1 MAAPASPGIALTHD
15 LYDALNRGDM
25 EAFFD
30 LLHPEVELRE
40 EFLGPD
46 LAVYSGHDGVR
57 EWLARGSEVMSNF
70 RFEPQRVMRL
80 EDSVVIPLRLTARGA
95 GSGAE
100 VTADLVHVGRMR
112 EGKVSLLAAYPDLQS
127 AVAAAVTE
135 VKIEPEPFD
144 SPDAVALRDALEA
157 ELCARYGGHAEPG
170 PKPTADDTAAFLVAR
185 DAGGRAVGCGA
196 LRPLEDG
203 AVAELKRMYVRPEDR
218 GRGLGWV
225 ILIALE
231 TEAER
236 LGYPVLRLE
245 TGDFQPEAMSLYR
258 AAGYREIDCAD
269 TNVSGPHSRCFERR
283 LVS

>member
-1 MAAPASPGIALTHD
+1 MAVPVNPGIAVTRE

-25 EAFFD
+25 EAFFA
-30 LLHPEVELRE
+30 LLHPDVELRE

-46 LAVYSGHDGVR
+46 VAVYSGHDGVR
-57 EWLARGSEVMSNF
+57 QWLASGTEAMSNF
-70 RFEPQRVMRL
+70 RFEPQRLMRL
-80 EDSVVIPLRLTARGA
+80 EDSVVIPIRLTARGA

-112 EGKVSLLAAYPDLQS
+112 DGKVSLLAAYPDLQS
-127 AVAAAVTE
+127 AVAAAVTGVE
-135 VKIEPEPFD
+135 IAPEPFD
-144 SPDAVALRDALEA
+144 APDAVALRDALEA
-157 ELCARYGGHAEPG
+157 ELCERYGGYADPAD
-170 PKPTADDTAAFLVAR
+170 KPTADDTAAFLVAR
-185 DAGGRAVGCGA
+185 DADGRAIACGA

-231 TEAER
+231 TEAQR

-258 AAGYREIDCAD
+258 AAGYREIDCFGAD
-269 TNVSGPHSRCFERR
+269 VSGPHSRCFERR
-283 LVS
+283 LVV